1 VFLDTNIVGT
11 FTLLQASRAYL
22 ARKGV
27 AETVQWYLDRRDW
40 WEPLRKGVYPGQ
52 RLGLNA

>member
-11 FTLLQASRAYL
+11 FTLLKASRAYL
-22 ARKGV
+22 ARKGI

-40 WEPLRKGVYPGQ
+40 WEPLRKGVYRGQ
-52 RLGLNA
+52 RPGLNA